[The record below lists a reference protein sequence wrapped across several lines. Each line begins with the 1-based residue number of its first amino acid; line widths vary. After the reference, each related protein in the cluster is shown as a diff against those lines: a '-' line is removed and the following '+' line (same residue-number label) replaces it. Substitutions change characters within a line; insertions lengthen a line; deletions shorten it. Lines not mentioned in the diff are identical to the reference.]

1 MDQELPEKA
10 LWIYSRV
17 AFDTEE
23 RAREMVNYLLAHP
36 RFSPELAGSYEPL
49 RRLTSERVDHAV
61 ASLVNRVQQELTPD
75 RVMANHIFARRR
87 KPACHFHVW
96 WERLPHVAFS
106 RSWYQVEGKFLQ
118 DERHLEEWLTFAA
131 GLIGRHEAWY
141 ARYALTEESDAK
153 NYLDWRT
160 AGRRALSPKYSVIGR
175 SGGIGTELE
184 RGIPGVYWGNYF
196 GPFYVDWFGREKF
209 DDLPCVEKRWLETG
223 GIFFTTAPT
232 PFDWNTP
239 EARQMQQSVKEHLG
253 ADAFFDFET
262 VCARVRQLE
271 PIPHNVEPVQ
281 FQSPRRLP
289 DFPFTVVPPHHQRRS
304 LAEQLARA
312 RQSFEGQG
320 YKLIEEGERT
330 LLFRADAGG
339 ILRVTVGENGSIEFL
354 PPQ

>member
-1 MDQELPEKA
+1 MDEVRHAFEL
-10 LWIYSRV
+10 LICSRN
-17 AFDTEE
+17 AFDNVEWAKE
-23 RAREMVNYLLAHP
+23 LVDYVLKQPRFVPARARTHDLYSGQATTWGEQMDRTLDKLVPSVEQPWSACTFERFRYPSCVFIADFGLL
-36 RFSPELAGSYEPL
+36 LYEP
-49 RRLTSERVDHAV
+49 
-61 ASLVNRVQQELTPD
+61 
-75 RVMANHIFARRR
+75 
-87 KPACHFHVW
+87 
-96 WERLPHVAFS
+96 FS
-106 RSWYQVEGKFLQ
+106 MSNYRTEVSFVRMPSG
-118 DERHLEEWLTFAA
+118 LEEWLKFGS
-131 GLIGRHEAWY
+131 GLLYRHQAWY
-141 ARYALTEESDAK
+141 AAFHLSEEWQAK
-153 NYLDWRT
+153 NWLAW
-160 AGRRALSPKYSVIGR
+160 RALYSNVRERREALERKATIGFR
-175 SGGIGTELE
+175 LE

-196 GPFYVDWFGREKF
+196 GPFYVDWLGREKF

-239 EARQMQQSVKEHLG
+239 DARQMQQSVKEHLG

-320 YKLIEEGERT
+320 YKFIEEGERT